1 MTDKLIEPR
10 IGDRVYIA
18 PTAFVGGDVVIG
30 DQVTVMHQVVI
41 RGDIAPIRIGAR
53 GNLQD
58 GAVLHTANGVALEV
72 GDEVSVGHGAILHGR
87 RVGSQTLIGIGSI
100 LLDGCEV
107 GSRCIIGAATL
118 VPPNMI
124 VPDGSVVM
132 GVPGTVVRQVD
143 DRDLARID
151 EAVES
156 YLNLGRLHTAGRF
169 PNIAGQQ
176 TNPHNVANTRENGK
190 VHNEGSRRDG

>member
-1 MTDKLIEPR
+1 MTDKRIKPR

-30 DQVTVMHQVVI
+30 NQVTVMHQVVI

-53 GNLQD
+53 VNIQD
-58 GAVLHTANGVALEV
+58 GAVLHTANGVPLEV

-87 RVGSQTLIGIGSI
+87 RVGSQTLIGIGAI

-107 GSRCIIGAATL
+107 GSRCIIGAGTL

-132 GVPGTVVRQVD
+132 GVPGKVVRQVD

-156 YLNLGRLHTAGRF
+156 YLNLGRLHAAGRF
-169 PNIAGQQ
+169 PNIAGRQ
-176 TNPHNVANTRENGK
+176 TNLHNVVNPRENGK
-190 VHNEGSRRDG
+190 VRNEGSRRDG